1 MRKMTCEMFLKVV
14 CYLYTIPSMK
24 PNLPAYSLLR
34 FYHVSFS
41 NLAISGTH
49 LVTKFGNAEQSN
61 QYD

>member
-1 MRKMTCEMFLKVV
+1 MLLKEV

-34 FYHVSFS
+34 VYVSFS

-49 LVTKFGNAEQSN
+49 LVTRFGNAGQSN
-61 QYD
+61 QYAIH